1 MRKPHCE
8 DGGIAAH
15 CLVTVVS
22 NQDINGEEKVVG
34 GEDATL
40 DTSAV
45 TNDSLGRT
53 RGRPWWHLCCS
64 YVVEAEDDWRNPNI
78 CEEEEERFLLFFQP
92 WQAVTVVRGGSVK
105 WRYDVGVAVG
115 GTMVIERD
123 ATCFFNLVISRFL
136 ITLNVLSI
144 WLS

>member
-53 RGRPWWHLCCS
+53 RGRP
-64 YVVEAEDDWRNPNI
+64 
-78 CEEEEERFLLFFQP
+78 
-92 WQAVTVVRGGSVK
+92 
-105 WRYDVGVAVG
+105 
-115 GTMVIERD
+115 
-123 ATCFFNLVISRFL
+123 
-136 ITLNVLSI
+136 
-144 WLS
+144 